1 MTARCTSTTTCQGQ
15 VARPC
20 SLALTVLGTSLAAG
34 YGMQPSH
41 CCCWTSSAESHS
53 PGEARRQAG
62 GEGAGP
68 GLCGRCV
75 LSRDRDHQEHPA

>member
-20 SLALTVLGTSLAAG
+20 SLALTVLGTSLQQGMACNPLTAAAG
-34 YGMQPSH
+34 PALLSR
-41 CCCWTSSAESHS
+41 TSA
-53 PGEARRQAG
+53 GEARRQAG